1 MIPSPTRRRTG
12 EAGFTL
18 IETMVALFIL
28 TLAITSMQLVAD
40 AALELSVDTNRR
52 RIAKILLARKTEEVA
67 AGIEEGSGGSF
78 EGYPNMSWSVGEQ
91 TIPIGETEETMR
103 LVTVSVRYPTMKDRS
118 DDRDPFEEVE
128 DAPGIMRTTLI
139 LDPEDAVLNPPPG
152 AGSGTSGGGS

>member
-1 MIPSPTRRRTG
+1 VIASNTNRRSG

-28 TLAITSMQLVAD
+28 TIAITSMQLVAD
-40 AALELSVDTNRR
+40 SALKLSVDTNLR
-52 RIAKILLARKTEEVA
+52 RIAKILLAKKTEEVA

-91 TIPIGETEETMR
+91 SLPIGETEETMR
-103 LVTVSVRYPTMKDRS
+103 LVTVSVNYPTMKDQR
-118 DDRDPFEEVE
+118 DDIDPFEQVE

-139 LDPEDAVLNPPPG
+139 LDPEDAVLNPPPS
-152 AGSGTSGGGS
+152 AGGN